1 MSDSASL
8 TQFLVKRAS
17 RAKLLSSLSE
27 SQLETFALLSDVD
40 QATDL
45 LVSMLEAQ
53 QNAVVPFD
61 LAFADLD

>member
-1 MSDSASL
+1 M
-8 TQFLVKRAS
+8 
-17 RAKLLSSLSE
+17 SE